1 MNSERNHPD
10 PHDDATERRY
20 YLVRAM
26 SQSEKDFSVF
36 FEKGVVAVGWSD
48 FPFRDFQN
56 KNTEDLIKKV
66 REGYDESYLRDAPQY
81 LSKKMNEIRRFF
93 GMRTGDRIV
102 VPYWGSIRLATV
114 ADDELLYDDKE
125 YDTDLAN
132 QRRVKY
138 VLGADGFLTLPRNQL
153 SEGLSRRLRV
163 RGTGVGDL
171 TEFGEEIEVLFRGE
185 SGWSSRLQTKIDK
198 LSADFK
204 RQLLDNIRNG
214 KTNLEA
220 GGDGLEKLVRELL
233 EIEGYHARI
242 LPKTAFQ
249 GIADADIDASKAD
262 KVTEVKLLVQ
272 VKHHSGVSDLWGTIQ
287 LLKARQQREYAGH
300 RLVLVTTANASRD
313 LDEECNKQDIVLID
327 GKELASWIYALVGK
341 ISTDTRNKLGISD
354 VPALA
359 V

>member
-10 PHDDATERRY
+10 PHDDATVQRY

-36 FEKGVVAVGWSD
+36 FGKEVVAVGWSD
-48 FPFRDFQN
+48 VRFCNFHSA
-56 KNTEDLIKKV
+56 EDIINEV
-66 REGYDESYLRDAPQY
+66 RENNDEAYSQAAPQY
-81 LSKKMNEIRRFF
+81 VSKKMNEIRRFF

-102 VPYWGSIRLATV
+102 VSYWGSIRLATV
-114 ADDELLYDDKE
+114 ADDELLYNDKE

-138 VLGADGFLTLPRNQL
+138 VLGDDGFLTLPRNQL

-171 TEFGEEIEVLFRGE
+171 TEFGEEIEGLFRGE

-214 KTNLEA
+214 KTNLET
-220 GGDGLEKLVRELL
+220 GGYGLEKLVRELL
-233 EIEGYHARI
+233 EIEGYQARI
-242 LPKTAFQ
+242 LPKTAFP
-249 GIADADIDASKAD
+249 GFADADIDASKAD
-262 KVTEVKLLVQ
+262 RITEVKLLVQ
-272 VKHHSGVSDLWGTIQ
+272 VKHHSGESDSWGVTQ
-287 LLKARQQREYAGH
+287 LREVAQQREYEDH
-300 RLVLVTTANASRD
+300 KLVLVTTGDVSQD
-313 LDEECNKQDIVLID
+313 LTDECEKRDIVLIN
-327 GKELASWIYALVGK
+327 GKELAAWIYDLVGK
-341 ISTDTRNKLGISD
+341 VNADTRTKLGISD
-354 VPALA
+354 VPTLA

>member
-10 PHDDATERRY
+10 PHDDATKRRY

-26 SQSEKDFSVF
+26 SQSEKDFLVF
-36 FEKGVVAVGWSD
+36 FGKEVVAVGWSD
-48 FPFRDFQN
+48 VRFCNFHSA
-56 KNTEDLIKKV
+56 EDIINEV
-66 REGYDESYLRDAPQY
+66 RENNDEAYSQAAPQY
-81 LSKKMNEIRRFF
+81 VSKKMNEIRRFK

-114 ADDELLYDDKE
+114 ADDELLYDKEE

-138 VLGADGFLTLPRNQL
+138 VLADDGFLTLPRNQL

-171 TEFGEEIEVLFRGE
+171 SEFGEEIERLFRGE
-185 SGWSSRLQTKIDK
+185 SGWSSQLQIKIDK

-220 GGDGLEKLVRELL
+220 GGDGLEKLICELL
-233 EIEGYHARI
+233 EIEGYDARI
-242 LPKTAFQ
+242 LPKTTFQ

-262 KVTEVKLLVQ
+262 KITEVKLLVQ

-287 LLKARQQREYAGH
+287 LLKARQQREYADH
-300 RLVLVTTANASRD
+300 RLVFVTTADASRD
-313 LDEECNKQDIVLID
+313 LDEKCEEQHIVLID
-327 GKELASWIYALVGK
+327 GKELADWIYELVGQ
-341 ISTDTRNKLGISD
+341 IRADTRKKLGISN
-354 VPALA
+354 VPMLA